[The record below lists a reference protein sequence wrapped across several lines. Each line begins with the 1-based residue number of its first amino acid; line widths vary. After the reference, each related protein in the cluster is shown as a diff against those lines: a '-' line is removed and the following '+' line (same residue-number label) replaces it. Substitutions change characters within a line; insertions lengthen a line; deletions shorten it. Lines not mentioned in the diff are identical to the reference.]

1 MSAIVQQTVTH
12 WTEKMIDVVQA
23 QAAHSSGG
31 DPRLADALVGFALRV
46 WPSLLTAGGEQAVAE
61 MQAFRQVDAAR
72 KSIYPPISG
81 GHFYVEE
88 MSDPGRGQHIL
99 QSQIRETPERARW
112 YVADVYH
119 VNGENYA
126 QRIADF
132 LNRERG

>member
-61 MQAFRQVDAAR
+61 RQAVRQVEAAL
-72 KSIYPPISG
+72 KPIYPPIAG
-81 GHFYVEE
+81 GHFYIEE
-88 MSDPGRGQHIL
+88 MGTPASGNRIL
-99 QSQIRETPERARW
+99 QKENREKPGGLW
-112 YVADVYH
+112 YVADVH
-119 VNGENYA
+119 PVNGKNYA